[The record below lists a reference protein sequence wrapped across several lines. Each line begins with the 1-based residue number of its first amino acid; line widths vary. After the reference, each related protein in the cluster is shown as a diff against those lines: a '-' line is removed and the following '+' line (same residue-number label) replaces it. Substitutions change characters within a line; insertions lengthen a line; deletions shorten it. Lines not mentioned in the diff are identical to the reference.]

1 MGKPKHFKYHYTV
14 RHIWM
19 QKEKKPEEQQK
30 YLVSFFLLD
39 YIVSPSVPEL
49 KIQLLTIV
57 FTMGPVRQK

>member
-1 MGKPKHFKYHYTV
+1 
-14 RHIWM
+14 M